1 MREEQIQEAP
11 VKVLLVGVDVGE
23 EPDFERSME
32 ELASLAEAA
41 EKEVAGQI
49 VQRLDHVN
57 KALYIGTGKVT
68 EVRRLAEECGAQ
80 EIVFDNSLT
89 PSQVRNLGNEL
100 ELPIIDRT
108 NLILDIFAIRAQ
120 TREAK
125 LQVETARLQ
134 YMLPRL
140 VGMYDALS
148 RQGGASGSMSNKGT
162 GEKKLELDR
171 RKIEHRITELK
182 KELEDVGRTREV
194 QRKKRQQSRI
204 PQVALVGYTN
214 A

>member
-41 EKEVAGQI
+41 EKEVVGQI

-100 ELPIIDRT
+100 ELHRPDESDPGYICHPGPDKRGKITSGDSQT
-108 NLILDIFAIRAQ
+108 AIYA
-120 TREAK
+120 A
-125 LQVETARLQ
+125 ET
-134 YMLPRL
+134 
-140 VGMYDALS
+140 
-148 RQGGASGSMSNKGT
+148 
-162 GEKKLELDR
+162 
-171 RKIEHRITELK
+171 
-182 KELEDVGRTREV
+182 GRNV
-194 QRKKRQQSRI
+194 
-204 PQVALVGYTN
+204 
-214 A
+214 

>member
-1 MREEQIQEAP
+1 M
-11 VKVLLVGVDVGE
+11 
-23 EPDFERSME
+23 
-32 ELASLAEAA
+32 
-41 EKEVAGQI
+41 
-49 VQRLDHVN
+49 
-57 KALYIGTGKVT
+57 T

-162 GEKKLELDR
+162 GEKSWNWTGVR
-171 RKIEHRITELK
+171 SSI
-182 KELEDVGRTREV
+182 VS
-194 QRKKRQQSRI
+194 Q
-204 PQVALVGYTN
+204 N
-214 A
+214 

>member
-108 NLILDIFAIRAQ
+108 NLIWI
-120 TREAK
+120 
-125 LQVETARLQ
+125 
-134 YMLPRL
+134 YLPS
-140 VGMYDALS
+140 GP
-148 RQGGASGSMSNKGT
+148 RQ
-162 GEKKLELDR
+162 E
-171 RKIEHRITELK
+171 
-182 KELEDVGRTREV
+182 
-194 QRKKRQQSRI
+194 RQNYKWRQPDCNICCRDW
-204 PQVALVGYTN
+204 
-214 A
+214 

>member
-68 EVRRLAEECGAQ
+68 EVRSWQKNAGHRRLC
-80 EIVFDNSLT
+80 L
-89 PSQVRNLGNEL
+89 
-100 ELPIIDRT
+100 II
-108 NLILDIFAIRAQ
+108 L
-120 TREAK
+120 
-125 LQVETARLQ
+125 
-134 YMLPRL
+134 
-140 VGMYDALS
+140 
-148 RQGGASGSMSNKGT
+148 
-162 GEKKLELDR
+162 
-171 RKIEHRITELK
+171 
-182 KELEDVGRTREV
+182 
-194 QRKKRQQSRI
+194 
-204 PQVALVGYTN
+204 
-214 A
+214 